1 MVFIKDKDTHI
12 EAEVFEN
19 DEEMMETLKHR
30 SRSVYKGLPQSNVSR
45 WHFGAGFLSDFAV
58 GSTPTPADILKVRP
72 GTTRS
77 RRPIPEDLREEYE
90 QAAETNPPSGVKYPG
105 GMGVRLEAAYSWFPT
120 SHLAERSI
128 FDGLG
133 LEGSAELNLT
143 TNSAGA
149 IASGWLVAS
158 TKDIL
163 GKNWPWNVELRYSP
177 IQLGIRTSPNR
188 NLSVPGYESFDFGK
202 VGLRVYFDEIG
213 PGFYGVQVEGQRFGT
228 VRDEKYGRK
237 EQKNGQLSVSLVFSL
252 EPSQE
257 NTFEVRKTP
266 GPTTP

>member
-1 MVFIKDKDTHI
+1 MR
-12 EAEVFEN
+12 ES
-19 DEEMMETLKHR
+19 LKRR
-30 SRSVYKGLPQSNVSR
+30 SRSAFDDLLRPNTSR
-45 WHFGAGFLSDFAV
+45 LHFSAGVLSDFAV
-58 GSTPTPADILKVRP
+58 GSTPTPADILEVNPNTGKR
-72 GTTRS
+72 

-90 QAAETNPPSGVKYPG
+90 QAAKTNPPSGVKYPG
-105 GMGVRLEAAYSWFPT
+105 GMGARFQAAYSWFPT
-120 SHLAERSI
+120 SHLAEGSI

-158 TKDIL
+158 AKDIL

-177 IQLGIRTSPNR
+177 LQLGIRTSPDR
-188 NLSVPGYESFDFGK
+188 NLFFPGYESFDFGK

-213 PGFYGVQVEGQRFGT
+213 PGFYGVQIEGQRFGT
-228 VRDEKYGRK
+228 VRDKKYGR
-237 EQKNGQLSVSLVFSL
+237 EVQDNVMLFFGAVFSL

-257 NTFEVRKTP
+257 NEFKVNQVS
-266 GPTTP
+266 GPPAL